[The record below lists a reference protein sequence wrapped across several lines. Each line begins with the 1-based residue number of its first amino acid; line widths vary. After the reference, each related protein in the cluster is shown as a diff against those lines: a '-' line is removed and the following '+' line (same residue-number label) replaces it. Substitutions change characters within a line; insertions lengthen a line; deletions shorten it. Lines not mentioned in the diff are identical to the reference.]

1 MRSNGTLLSTSLFF
15 HILKCCGFRQA
26 VFDELF
32 NTLAP
37 TLLLLFPSIR
47 ISKNSGGIPYGKVP
61 DTDSMDQ
68 PVWQFLAAMAVHSSM
83 EQQQFLV
90 TALRELVLEN
100 VSSVRRGLVADEEE
114 REKRMGNVDIFMRAL
129 GLDSSQI
136 AV

>member
-1 MRSNGTLLSTSLFF
+1 MVRCHL
-15 HILKCCGFRQA
+15 HHIPQILKECHYRQA

-61 DTDSMDQ
+61 GTDSMDQ

-100 VSSVRRGLVADEEE
+100 VSSVRHGLVADEEE
-114 REKRMGNVDIFMRAL
+114 REKRMSNVDIFMRAL

>member
-1 MRSNGTLLSTSLFF
+1 
-15 HILKCCGFRQA
+15 
-26 VFDELF
+26 
-32 NTLAP
+32 
-37 TLLLLFPSIR
+37 
-47 ISKNSGGIPYGKVP
+47 
-61 DTDSMDQ
+61 MDQ

-100 VSSVRRGLVADEEE
+100 VSSVRRGFVADEEE

>member
-1 MRSNGTLLSTSLFF
+1 MVRYHL
-15 HILKCCGFRQA
+15 HHIPQILKECHYRQA

-61 DTDSMDQ
+61 GTDSMDQ

-100 VSSVRRGLVADEEE
+100 VSSVRHGLVADEEE
-114 REKRMGNVDIFMRAL
+114 REKRMSNVDIFMRAL